1 MSDNTKNIDM
11 QAAIDELENG
21 SQNTQNAFENADS
34 VVSTPDCDNS
44 AGNAPI
50 IEIRHLGKN
59 FGDHEV
65 LRDVDFDVYK
75 GDVTCIIG
83 SSGSGKSTLLRCI
96 NLFETPSSGEIYYHG
111 EDITKTKSAS
121 KYREKVTMVFQ
132 SFNLFNNMSV
142 LSNCTIGPRKVLKM
156 KKADANAVAMKY
168 LELVGMSAY
177 VNAKPKQLSGGQKQ
191 RVAIARALAM
201 NPEVI
206 LFDEPTSA
214 LDPEMVGEVLA
225 VMKNLADSGL
235 TMLVV
240 THEMAFAR
248 DVANK
253 VVFMDGGVIVEQGSP
268 DEIFTAPKEERT
280 KAFLSRMLQE
290 QSRAATQD

>member
-1 MSDNTKNIDM
+1 MADTISNENNVQYTEQDFATQDM
-11 QAAIDELENG
+11 EQPGVCNDDAVI
-21 SQNTQNAFENADS
+21 S
-34 VVSTPDCDNS
+34 
-44 AGNAPI
+44 
-50 IEIRHLGKN
+50 IRHLGKN
-59 FGDHEV
+59 FGEHQV
-65 LRDVDFDVYK
+65 LKDIDFDVHK

-96 NLFETPSSGEIYYHG
+96 NLFETPSSGQIFFHG
-111 EDITKTKSAS
+111 EDITKTKSAP

-156 KKADANAVAMKY
+156 KKKDAESIAMKY
-168 LELVGMSAY
+168 LNLVGMSAY
-177 VNAKPKQLSGGQKQ
+177 VNAKPRQLSGGQKQ

-201 NPEVI
+201 SPEVI

-214 LDPEMVGEVLA
+214 LDPEMVGEVLN
-225 VMKNLADSGL
+225 VMKELAESGL

-253 VVFMDGGVIVEQGSP
+253 VVFMDGGVIVEQGLP
-268 DEIFTAPKEERT
+268 EHIFTAPKEERT
-280 KAFLSRMLQE
+280 KAFLSRTLSE
-290 QSRAATQD
+290 NNA